1 MPPKKPVCGHPCVST
16 NKPCKKTV
24 KAEGQL
30 CHLHQVVETCS
41 ICHEDMDKRKGNE
54 EAGAVETECG
64 HAFHKACLQKW
75 AQIQPAGKKS
85 CPMCRAQL
93 GEEYQW
99 PKYVVGMVYSWEI
112 KDLENARRFI
122 DYIDKDAESVARYAS
137 AAQVIFAKVLKGG
150 GGDQDIVTVSIPG
163 FKINNLRRAVEYT
176 FNMNKSTFIIPL
188 YFDFLDTFDLLLE
201 LRALKAMLQAIL
213 QPLP

>member
-1 MPPKKPVCGHPCVST
+1 MPPKKLVCGHPCVST

-30 CHLHQVVETCS
+30 CHLHHVAETCS
-41 ICHEDMDKRKGNE
+41 ICHEDLDD
-54 EAGAVETECG
+54 AVETQCG

-93 GEEYQW
+93 AEEYQW
-99 PKYVVGMVYSWEI
+99 PKYVVGKVYSWEV

-122 DYIDKDAESVARYAS
+122 HSIDKDAESIASYAS
-137 AAQVIFAKVLKGG
+137 AAQVIFARVLKGG
-150 GGDQDIVTVSIPG
+150 GQDIVTVSIPG

-176 FNMNKSTFIIPL
+176 FKMNKSTFTIPL
-188 YFDFLDTFDLLLE
+188 YFDYLDTFDLLLE
-201 LRALKAMLQAIL
+201 LRALKAMLEAIL